1 MRISDWSSDVC
12 SSDLSPHDASI
23 EPHPHPAISR
33 AADRAIAEH
42 RLVAFVEQ
50 VLDPAVKRE
59 ALADR
64 QLGAHARQHVTVEPG
79 DIAGIVVAVAN
90 DANRATEAERE
101 REAII
106 GREVHRLSRAAGEI
120 VAEIGARGAV
130 ACPGIGVIRSEE
142 RRVGKEGGRTC
153 RYRWL

>member
-1 MRISDWSSDVC
+1 M
-12 SSDLSPHDASI
+12 
-23 EPHPHPAISR
+23 HPRPPTTTLTATPLPYTTLLAAR
-33 AADRAIAEH
+33 ADG
-42 RLVAFVEQ
+42 
-50 VLDPAVKRE
+50 
-59 ALADR
+59 
-64 QLGAHARQHVTVEPG
+64 QLGGNARQHVTVEPG

-130 ACPGIGVIRSEE
+130 ACPGIGIIGADGERIDRAQRDADFDAAGAGTRSEE
-142 RRVGKEGGRTC
+142 HTSALQSLMRIS
-153 RYRWL
+153 Y

>member
-1 MRISDWSSDVC
+1 MC
-12 SSDLSPHDASI
+12 L
-23 EPHPHPAISR
+23 ESR
-33 AADRAIAEH
+33 
-42 RLVAFVEQ
+42 RLLYSCYCFFSRRRRHTRCALVTGVQTCALPILAFVEQ

-130 ACPGIGVIRSEE
+130 ACPGIGIIGADGE
-142 RRVGKEGGRTC
+142 RIDRKSTRLNSSHQ
-153 RYRWL
+153 WA

>member
-1 MRISDWSSDVC
+1 M
-12 SSDLSPHDASI
+12 
-23 EPHPHPAISR
+23 HPRPPTTTLTATPLPYTTLLAAR
-33 AADRAIAEH
+33 ADG
-42 RLVAFVEQ
+42 
-50 VLDPAVKRE
+50 
-59 ALADR
+59 
-64 QLGAHARQHVTVEPG
+64 QLGGNARQHVTVEPG

-130 ACPGIGVIRSEE
+130 ACPGIGIIGADGERIDRARSEE
-142 RRVGKEGGRTC
+142 HTSELQSLMRISYAVFCLKKKKNQKRAFANH
-153 RYRWL
+153 